1 MQLPPMQSLTE
12 AMFGDIGDP
21 TRNGLAPGGV
31 SVDLTPKTADT
42 PTQAKAAKAIRS
54 SSSRSD
60 LVAVALVVV
69 GFMYLNQSKNKK

>member
-12 AMFGDIGDP
+12 SMFGDIGDP

-42 PTQAKAAKAIRS
+42 PTQAKSAKAIKS
-54 SSSRSD
+54 SAGRMD
-60 LVAVALVVV
+60 LMAVGALVL
-69 GFMYLNQSKNKK
+69 GFMWLNQSK

>member
-1 MQLPPMQSLTE
+1 MQLPPFQSLTE

-42 PTQAKAAKAIRS
+42 PTQAKSAQAIRS
-54 SSSRSD
+54 SSSRGD
-60 LVAVALVVV
+60 LLALGLVVLA
-69 GFMYLNQSKNKK
+69 FMYLNQK